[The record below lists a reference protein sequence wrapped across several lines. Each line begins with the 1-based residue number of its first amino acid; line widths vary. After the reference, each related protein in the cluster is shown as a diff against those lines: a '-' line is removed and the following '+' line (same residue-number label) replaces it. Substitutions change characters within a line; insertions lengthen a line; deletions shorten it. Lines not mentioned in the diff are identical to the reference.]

1 MNAQMS
7 VALWRGAALLLCCAC
22 LCAAVEEECVLGIV
36 GNPVLLPCLYP
47 DLSSF
52 LNFSIEWR
60 RNDEAVLRSLWKE
73 DGDVETWSLNHVSIS
88 TDVLSTGDLSLTL
101 PSAHPK
107 LDRMMG
113 FGPSSGF
120 TPAGLGPMPGSD
132 TWETQSVQCSTASF
146 SPPEVMKVPSEENST
161 TYLCHS
167 SGGYPQ
173 PLVHWIIND
182 SQEPPNGSVETQA
195 LIDSHLYNLTSHL
208 TLNFSSPATVSCTI
222 ENQSMNETLTSKYGE
237 TPKVRRASEGM
248 WIFST
253 VLCVVVALMVIAG
266 LCYQINLDKISK
278 RRKKEFEKPHR
289 GRRQRYKQAAEV
301 MMEESKETDV

>member
-107 LDRMMG
+107 LDRSKYSL
-113 FGPSSGF
+113 FLF
-120 TPAGLGPMPGSD
+120 AGENQTEPLCTVSLRIA
-132 TWETQSVQCSTASF
+132 ASF

>member
-1 MNAQMS
+1 S
-7 VALWRGAALLLCCAC
+7 LHT
-22 LCAAVEEECVLGIV
+22 EEECVLGIV

-107 LDRMMG
+107 LDRSKYSL
-113 FGPSSGF
+113 FLF
-120 TPAGLGPMPGSD
+120 AGENQTEPLCTVSLRIA
-132 TWETQSVQCSTASF
+132 ASF

-222 ENQSMNETLTSKYGE
+222 ENQSMNETLTSKCESLSGARSDPE
-237 TPKVRRASEGM
+237 ALLHINHLCFCLVRRRRDPQGEAGVRGHVDLQHRPVRGGRPHGDSRV
-248 WIFST
+248 
-253 VLCVVVALMVIAG
+253 VLS
-266 LCYQINLDKISK
+266 D
-278 RRKKEFEKPHR
+278 
-289 GRRQRYKQAAEV
+289 
-301 MMEESKETDV
+301 